1 MVAKVS
7 KVTDENP
14 QQAHDSSAPKKVANQ
29 YERDYDYTKYWDN
42 RDYENGAEQIA
53 IRRLLKGNHYRK
65 AADIGGGFGR
75 LCLLLRTFADEVTLA
90 EPAASQLEAAK
101 KVLAG
106 TDIKQ
111 VQMQADD
118 LKFADGELDLV
129 TMVRVMHHIPEPS
142 AEFAEISRVL
152 APGGTAIIEVAN
164 YGHFKNRLRHKKEGT
179 PLPTE
184 PVDIRQTKADE
195 PDAIAFVNHNIDTVV
210 GQLAAA
216 GLTLESK
223 LSVSN
228 LRSQKLKKALPK
240 SVMLAAERISQKRL
254 AKNNFGP
261 SIFLKL
267 RKA

>member
-1 MVAKVS
+1 MS
-7 KVTDENP
+7 DETP
-14 QQAHDSSAPKKVANQ
+14 GKKVANQ
-29 YERDYDYTKYWDN
+29 YERGYDYTKYWDN
-42 RDYENGAEQIA
+42 RDYENAAEHIA
-53 IRRLLKGNHYRK
+53 IRRLLKGHHYGS

-75 LCLLLRTFADEVTLA
+75 LCILLRTFADKVTLA

-101 KVLAG
+101 KVLDG
-106 TDIKQ
+106 TDILQ

-129 TMVRVMHHIPEPS
+129 TMVRVMHHLPEPS

-152 APGGTAIIEVAN
+152 SPGGTAIIEVAN
-164 YGHFKNRLRHKKEGT
+164 YGHYKNRRRHKKEGVE
-179 PLPTE
+179 LPTE
-184 PVDIRQTKADE
+184 PVSIRTVKADE

-210 GQLAAA
+210 AQLAAA

-228 LRSQKLKKALPK
+228 LRSERLKRTVPK
-240 SVMLAAERISQKRL
+240 RAMLAVERATQKRL
-254 AKNNFGP
+254 ARSNFGP

-267 RKA
+267 RKG